1 MVIQSFAPVV
11 GGAQRQLQSLA
22 PLLADR
28 GVESRCITRLQGEA
42 PTREQLP
49 GIDVRRMRV
58 PQSTAGAS
66 LAYTAAGIASAV
78 AFRPDVIH
86 TYDLQSPSTIGLG
99 ASMLVRR
106 PVVAK
111 ILSTGRHGD
120 IWSLLRRPLGSARL
134 RAMVRRFAAFI
145 SLSAAVDDELL
156 EHGVPAERIWRI
168 PNGVD
173 AKRFRPSLAGER
185 EELRRDLGIPGDE
198 PLTLYCGRFSA
209 DSKRLDV
216 LLESFARAPGQL
228 LLVGE
233 GPDRAE
239 LEARASEPG
248 LAGRVH
254 VRGPVDDVAPLYRS
268 ADLYASA
275 SVTEGMSGSVLE
287 AMASG
292 LAVAASPASGMGELV
307 RRDTG
312 IVASDESAETLGE
325 ALVALLGDAALRD
338 RLGAAARARAE
349 EEYSLELTADRLL
362 ELYAAVG
369 ADRDGGH
376 A

>member
-22 PLLADR
+22 PLLERR
-28 GVESRCITRLQGEA
+28 GVESRCVTRLQRPS

-49 GIDVRRMRV
+49 DIEVRRVRV
-58 PQSTAGAS
+58 PRSTAGAS
-66 LAYTAAGIASAV
+66 LTYTAAGAASV
-78 AFRPDVIH
+78 VSFRPDVIH
-86 TYDLQSPSTIGLG
+86 TYDLQSPSTIGLVTSL
-99 ASMLVRR
+99 ALRR

-111 ILSTGRHGD
+111 ILSAGRHGD
-120 IWSLLRRPLGSARL
+120 IWSLVRRPLGRTRL
-134 RAMVRRFAAFI
+134 RAMASRFAAFV
-145 SLSAAVDDELL
+145 SLSAEVDDELR
-156 EHGVPAERIWRI
+156 EQGVPPERIWRI

-173 AKRFRPSLAGER
+173 TARFRPPVPGER
-185 EELRRDLGIPGDE
+185 EELRGDLGLPADE

-216 LLESFARAPGQL
+216 LLEAFAEAPGAL

-233 GPDRAE
+233 GRDRATLEE
-239 LEARASEPG
+239 LAQAPK

-254 VRGPVDDVAPLYRS
+254 VRGPVDDVAPLYRA

-292 LAVAASPASGMGELV
+292 LAVVASPASGMSELV
-307 RRDTG
+307 REDTG
-312 IVASDESAETLGE
+312 LLAADESAEALGD
-325 ALVALLGDAALRD
+325 AAGRLLGDAPFRQG
-338 RLGAAARARAE
+338 LGDQARARAQE
-349 EEYSLELTADRLL
+349 LYSLELTADRLL
-362 ELYAAVG
+362 ELYTAVG
-369 ADRDGGH
+369 AGRERRRG
-376 A
+376 